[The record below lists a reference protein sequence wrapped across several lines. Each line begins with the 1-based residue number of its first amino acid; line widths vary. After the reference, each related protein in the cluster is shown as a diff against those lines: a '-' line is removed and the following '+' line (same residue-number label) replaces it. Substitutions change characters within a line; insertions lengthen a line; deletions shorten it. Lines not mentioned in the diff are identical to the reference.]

1 MDGNKLFR
9 NITEMHKQESLK
21 IGLIGGTD
29 STGGAGVSADI
40 ETIEKLGAS
49 PFPVISAI
57 TLQRNPSKFHIHKV
71 PYHGLK
77 SQLESLLNEE
87 LDAVKIGMLPD
98 ESSVELVSQYIT
110 DSPCTKIILD
120 PVQKTSSGKFLIQSG
135 AWEKLMFELIP
146 KVNLTTPNLD
156 EAQSMTGSLESSQEE
171 LLKKCSKMEVEA
183 VLLKGGHGKGDLSTD
198 ILFEKSKRTTKF
210 SWKRITG
217 ATSFRGTGC
226 RLASA
231 IAYYWAVENDLPN
244 AVKLAG
250 SFLQNYLKASKN

>member
-1 MDGNKLFR
+1 
-9 NITEMHKQESLK
+9 
-21 IGLIGGTD
+21 
-29 STGGAGVSADI
+29 
-40 ETIEKLGAS
+40 
-49 PFPVISAI
+49 
-57 TLQRNPSKFHIHKV
+57 
-71 PYHGLK
+71 
-77 SQLESLLNEE
+77 
-87 LDAVKIGMLPD
+87 
-98 ESSVELVSQYIT
+98 
-110 DSPCTKIILD
+110 
-120 PVQKTSSGKFLIQSG
+120 
-135 AWEKLMFELIP
+135 
-146 KVNLTTPNLD
+146 
-156 EAQSMTGSLESSQEE
+156 
-171 LLKKCSKMEVEA
+171 MEVEA